1 LWASWAVYACFSL
14 GGLLLVGLLYMRR
27 RDAKDEQNLDIIR
40 KNKKKIYINLFLEP
54 IEDIKRQGGGTADV
68 TNLK

>member
-1 LWASWAVYACFSL
+1 M
-14 GGLLLVGLLYMRR
+14 GLLYMRR
-27 RDAKDEQNLDIIR
+27 RDAKDEQYLDIIR

-54 IEDIKRQGGGTADV
+54 IEDIKRQGGPADV